1 MDTKELLTKISDLLE
16 KVGVK
21 AALKNPEVIDTIYNV
36 MTKHGMKV
44 DKAIF
49 SIVMFGI
56 ANSEKLDIGAL
67 LNLGSGLLGGAQP
80 AGQPSAGAQ
89 PSNNAANAANML
101 GALGALG
108 AMAGAMGGAQQSNA
122 QQSAQPSN
130 NADNAANMLGA
141 LGALGA
147 MAGAMGGAQQ
157 SNAQPS
163 AQQSAQ
169 TQQPNV
175 GDAINAIAGIANA
188 LNANKK

>member
-56 ANSEKLDIGAL
+56 ANSEKIDIGAL

-157 SNAQPS
+157 GAQPS
-163 AQQSAQ
+163 AQQSN
-169 TQQPNV
+169 QQPNV
-175 GDAINAIAGIANA
+175 SDAINAIAGIANA

>member
-44 DKAIF
+44 DKALF

-56 ANSEKLDIGAL
+56 ANSEKIDIGAL
-67 LNLGSGLLGGAQP
+67 LNLGSGLLGGAQQG
-80 AGQPSAGAQ
+80 AQPSAQQNSAANAANALGALGALAGAMGGAQQANAQ

-101 GALGALG
+101 GALGALS
-108 AMAGAMGGAQQSNA
+108 AMAGAMGGAQQGAQTSA
-122 QQSAQPSN
+122 QQSAQP
-130 NADNAANMLGA
+130 
-141 LGALGA
+141 
-147 MAGAMGGAQQ
+147 
-157 SNAQPS
+157 
-163 AQQSAQ
+163 
-169 TQQPNV
+169 QQPNV

-188 LNANKK
+188 LGNAKK

>member
-1 MDTKELLTKISDLLE
+1 MLE

-21 AALKNPEVIDTIYNV
+21 AALKNPEVIDTIYNI

-56 ANSEKLDIGAL
+56 ANSDKIDIGAM
-67 LNLGSGLLGGAQP
+67 LNLGSGLLGNTQQSAQQTAQQTPVNNAANALGALGALAGAMGAGAMGGAQ
-80 AGQPSAGAQ
+80 QPSAQ
-89 PSNNAANAANML
+89 PSNAANAANAVNAL

-108 AMAGAMGGAQQSNA
+108 AIAGAMSGAQQGAQQSA
-122 QQSAQPSN
+122 TQ
-130 NADNAANMLGA
+130 
-141 LGALGA
+141 
-147 MAGAMGGAQQ
+147 
-157 SNAQPS
+157 NAQP
-163 AQQSAQ
+163 
-169 TQQPNV
+169 QQPNV